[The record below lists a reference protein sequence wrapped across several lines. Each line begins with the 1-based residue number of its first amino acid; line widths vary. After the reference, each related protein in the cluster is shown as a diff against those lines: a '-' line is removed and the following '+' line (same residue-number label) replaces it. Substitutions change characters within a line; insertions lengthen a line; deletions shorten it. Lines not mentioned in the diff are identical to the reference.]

1 MSDSGFPRA
10 LSEARQSLEKLLR
23 EKQKLD
29 VKIAKMEQVVAA
41 LRSVA
46 DHDDDHDVVPTGFS
60 DAIRGVLKGSS
71 DHALSPMQIREGM
84 LAMGFDL
91 SRYNQPLA
99 SIHVVLKRL
108 EKSGE
113 ALPIGGAD
121 GKRYWWTLNGAP
133 PRGADQQKADRHSGR
148 RKIEKKE

>member
-23 EKQKLD
+23 DRQKLD

-46 DHDDDHDVVPTGFS
+46 AHDDDHDVVPTGFT

-71 DHALSPMQIREGM
+71 DHGLSPTQIREGM
-84 LAMGFDL
+84 LATGFDL

-113 ALPIGGAD
+113 AIDIGGANAS
-121 GKRYWWTLNGAP
+121 RYWWTVNGPP
-133 PRGADQQKADRHSGR
+133 PRVSAAKQKADGR
-148 RKIEKKE
+148 SAGRKNEK